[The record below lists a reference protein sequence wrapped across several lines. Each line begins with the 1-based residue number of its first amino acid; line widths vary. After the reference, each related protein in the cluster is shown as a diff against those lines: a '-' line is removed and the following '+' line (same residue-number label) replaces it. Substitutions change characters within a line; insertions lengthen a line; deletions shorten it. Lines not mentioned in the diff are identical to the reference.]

1 MDIRSAK
8 KHTLHQFEA
17 GNTVLWESDPG
28 MAKTAC
34 SFELFKMMQAARP
47 GTRGGMCRVFMATQT
62 DVDAMGLPWRG
73 EITVN
78 GVTYNITKPAMPVW
92 FICTDGEPACT
103 KDWVLLVLEEWGQG
117 SAETKR
123 AFASVM
129 LEQGVP
135 GFYLPQGSNVLA
147 LSNVSATDGVTKEF
161 DFIIGR
167 RNKLPIAKS
176 IKVWHDDFADKP
188 YEWHG
193 KTYQVSDL
201 LKAWAMTHPDEFFG
215 DKPKVQGPWSNPRS
229 QTANDRYM
237 EAVKHA
243 EGSYPLDDPSF
254 IEAIAGDIGMP
265 AAQSKIEF
273 AKFAIELPS
282 YQSVV
287 MDPDAAMLPKKADL
301 TMLMAYKMAAETLGD
316 DLGAVLKYIGRMPKD
331 MSITFVT
338 SLMRRDAKQFFMN
351 PALQAWVSKNATLMA
366 LIQTL
371 AA

>member
-1 MDIRSAK
+1 MDIRGAK
-8 KHTLHQFEA
+8 KHAMYQFKA
-17 GNTVLWESDPG
+17 GNTVIWKSPPG

-34 SFELFKMMQAARP
+34 SFELHKMMQAEEPSKRI
-47 GTRGGMCRVFMATQT
+47 GLCRSFMATQT
-62 DVDAMGLPWRG
+62 DVDATGLPWKG
-73 EITVN
+73 SVTFEGKEYTITD
-78 GVTYNITKPAMPVW
+78 PAMPRW
-92 FICTDGEPACT
+92 FISTDGLPACCYD
-103 KDWVLLVLEEWGQG
+103 KVLLVMEEWGQG

-135 GFYLPQGSNVLA
+135 GFYLPNGSHILA
-147 LSNVSATDGVTKEF
+147 LTNTDATDGVTKEF
-161 DFIIGR
+161 DFVIGR
-167 RNKLPIAKS
+167 RNEQTISKS

-237 EAVKHA
+237 SAVKDA

-254 IEAIAGDIGMP
+254 IETIAGDIGMP

-287 MDPDAAMLPKKADL
+287 MDPEGAMLPKKADL

-351 PALQAWVSKNATLMA
+351 PALQAWVSKNATLMV